1 MVTDVKNGHRQYLI
15 NRILG
20 WLPGFMVTNI
30 KLQITISAE
39 SPIQMIQNHGAIPL
53 IQFRV
58 VQAWSS
64 KNIISCTTENSPISD
79 VRFAYCDIE
88 SRCDKC
94 GTVTKSLGYEY
105 DIFDALGNNESS
117 FSPTVAPSIGKIF
130 GGRQVKVGEVPWQV
144 NLLKPTDSSHFPV
157 VRIGYQNYYSFCGGT
172 IVSNTKVISAAHCLN
187 GESRCSIKVIA
198 GHSRRVFEV

>member
-1 MVTDVKNGHRQYLI
+1 MATDVKNGHRQHLI

-20 WLPGFMVTNI
+20 WLPRFMVKNI
-30 KLQITISAE
+30 KFQITISVE
-39 SPIQMIQNHGAIPL
+39 LPIQMIPNHGAIPL

-58 VQAWSS
+58 VQEWSS
-64 KNIISCTTENSPISD
+64 KNIISWITENSPISD
-79 VRFAYCDIE
+79 VRFDYCDID

-94 GTVTKSLGYEY
+94 GTVTKSLGYKY
-105 DIFDALGNNESS
+105 DIFDTDGDYLSS
-117 FSPTVAPSIGKIF
+117 FSPTIAPTINKIF

-187 GESRCSIKVIA
+187 GESRSSIKVIA